1 MTAAVRAELVG
12 DNIARTSDIMV
23 STGAPVLE
31 LCSRLARAGI
41 DPAVG
46 GGNKVH
52 DPVLD
57 EIVEAR

>member
-41 DPAVG
+41 DPATPLEAYRG
-46 GGNKVH
+46 
-52 DPVLD
+52 DVLCLR
-57 EIVEAR
+57 VRSL